1 VRITTGKLRLTFGAL
16 VLLYAANL
24 PPVCAEDKRA
34 LYTSAVRYDSRGVRL
49 ALGKQNGS
57 ITVYDTESKQTLWS
71 TPPTNIRIYALYF
84 RAADTQLVAVEYKGD
99 IKVYDASS
107 GRLLKNFKAV
117 LHGRVGDRFEKIKSV
132 GISPSGNV
140 LAIAGDLFKVI
151 ALVDLDVA
159 INQVRETEL
168 RLDALTVR
176 PSTALIG
183 NLYFAGEHE
192 DTIAAVEFSA
202 DAKYIAATTELGYLV
217 VWKFQP
223 DDLTSRRLM
232 REEIEPYLRKV
243 GSTKDWLRALTGL
256 SISEKRVL
264 TVGHYSPKY
273 GAMQLWDIEK
283 GEMIQ
288 YEKNV
293 DPSIVQRIVF
303 NRSGQLAIST
313 SDGSY
318 RLWSINDNGF
328 KLLCRVYTDQGQG
341 LDFVH
346 WNGVDFSPT
355 RNVAALGYL
364 SNVYLLDLTSLQ
376 IVQKFGDS
384 DGQLRAFPPNRP

>member
-1 VRITTGKLRLTFGAL
+1 VGITTGKLRLTFGAL
-16 VLLYAANL
+16 VLLCAANL
-24 PPVCAEDKRA
+24 PLVYAEDKRA
-34 LYTSAVRYDSRGVRL
+34 LNTSAVRYDSRGVRL

-159 INQVRETEL
+159 INQVRETVL

-232 REEIEPYLRKV
+232 REDIEPYLRKV
-243 GSTKDWLRALTGL
+243 GSTRNWLRALSGL

-264 TVGHYSPKY
+264 TVGHSPKY

-288 YEKNV
+288 FEKDV
-293 DPSIVQRIVF
+293 DPSIVERIVF
-303 NRSGQLAIST
+303 NRSGQMAIST
-313 SDGSY
+313 SDLSY
-318 RLWSINDNGF
+318 RLWAVNDSGF
-328 KLLCRVYTDQGQG
+328 KLLCRVYADEGDG
-341 LDFVH
+341 FDYVH

-355 RNVAALGYL
+355 RNVVALAYL

-376 IVQKFGDS
+376 IVQKLGDS